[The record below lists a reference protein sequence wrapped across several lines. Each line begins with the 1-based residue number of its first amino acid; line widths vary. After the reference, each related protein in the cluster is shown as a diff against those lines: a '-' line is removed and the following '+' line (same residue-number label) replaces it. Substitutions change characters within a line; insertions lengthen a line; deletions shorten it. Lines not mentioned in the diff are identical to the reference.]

1 MTRRA
6 LICTLAA
13 CLAVAGCGGDDERA
27 AAPEPA
33 DGTDPA
39 HREPAAA
46 SSAVSPVT
54 TPQPLRYGPGTRAR
68 LAGGAIGVVDLCN
81 RVAIEPV
88 LMAVNREQRL
98 EGLRWSGWGS
108 PRTTGRGDVD
118 TLICDPT
125 CATGRRERST
135 AVIVLSKPRRCGK
148 RRLYTRSTLTYEEP
162 ETGRTRA
169 PDTYL
174 RTPPC

>member
-1 MTRRA
+1 MTARA
-6 LICTLAA
+6 LSCTLAV
-13 CLAVAGCGGDDERA
+13 CLGVAGCGGDDDEGA
-27 AAPEPA
+27 AAPAAGVGGEP
-33 DGTDPA
+33 PV
-39 HREPAAA
+39 A
-46 SSAVSPVT
+46 SSTVSPVT
-54 TPQPLRYGPGTRAR
+54 TPQPLRFRPGARAR
-68 LAGGAIGVVDLCN
+68 LAAGGIGVVDLGN
-81 RVAIEPV
+81 RVSIEPA
-88 LMAVNREQRL
+88 LMDVNREQRL

-118 TLICDPT
+118 TLVCDPT

-148 RRLYTRSTLTYEEP
+148 RRLYTRSTMTYEVP

>member
-1 MTRRA
+1 MTRVA
-6 LICTLAA
+6 LSAVAA
-13 CLAVAGCGGDDERA
+13 CLALSGCGDGERA

-33 DGTDPA
+33 AGVGGEPPA
-39 HREPAAA
+39 PA
-46 SSAVSPVT
+46 SRVSPVT
-54 TPQPLRYGPGTRAR
+54 TPQPLRYTSGARAQ
-68 LAGGAIGVVDLCN
+68 LTAGGVGVVDLGN
-81 RVAIEPV
+81 RVAIEPA

-108 PRTTGRGDVD
+108 PRTTGRGEVD
-118 TLICDPT
+118 TLICDPN

-135 AVIVLSKPRRCGK
+135 AVIVLSKPRRCGS
-148 RRLYTRSTLTYEEP
+148 RRFYARSTMTYEEP

-174 RTPPC
+174 RPPC